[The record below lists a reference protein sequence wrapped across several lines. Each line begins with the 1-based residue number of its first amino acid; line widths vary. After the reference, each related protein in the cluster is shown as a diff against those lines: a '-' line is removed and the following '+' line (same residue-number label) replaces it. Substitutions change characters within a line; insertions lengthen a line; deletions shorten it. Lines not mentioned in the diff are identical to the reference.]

1 LKRKL
6 ILGADIGTSSV
17 KVGIFDTGMNVVAES
32 KHPHAYIASGIKVE
46 MDGDVLFKSFLNALE
61 PLKEYL
67 GDVVAIGFSVLC
79 PGLFCITEKG
89 ELLRSGII
97 HLDRRSEKQG
107 LELAEKIGE
116 EEFLKIS
123 GNLPY
128 PGGMSVTSMQWIK
141 ENEPEIY
148 SKTYKFGHTNTL
160 FVKRLTG
167 EWGIDPTNASFTG
180 LYDTVGFTDWND
192 DLCNKVGISREML
205 PPVIASADIAGYL
218 TEEGARVTGL
228 KKGIP
233 VIMGAADTAC
243 ATYGAGVIE
252 DGQLMNSTG
261 TVEVMVLCT
270 DKPYYSK
277 QFLLRTHVIPGKWI
291 LMNIVGAG
299 GESLNWVHK
308 EFFRELSSR
317 QFFNEMLPKLL
328 AEYDNGGVTFTPHLA
343 GDRTSIR
350 NRAGILSGLTLGTT
364 REHIL
369 CAVVQGIIKQ
379 LDDGMNIYKSISN
392 LSDTIFY
399 TGGGSSVLKNYKE
412 KVFKDFKF
420 QLVDNCAMKGICR
433 LIILALKNTSKSAAG
448 EEKICRDITG

>member
-1 LKRKL
+1 MKREL

-17 KVGIFDTGMNVVAES
+17 KVGIYDTAMNVVAES
-32 KHPHAYIASGIKVE
+32 KRAYAYIVSGNKVD
-46 MDGDVLFKSFLNALE
+46 MDGDVLFQSFLDALE
-61 PLKEYL
+61 PLKEHL
-67 GDVVAIGFSVLC
+67 DDVIAIGFSVLC
-79 PGLFCITEKG
+79 PGLFCMTQKG
-89 ELLRSGII
+89 ELLRPGII

-107 LELAEKIGE
+107 LEIAERIGE
-116 EEFLKIS
+116 ENFLEIT
-123 GNLPY
+123 GNSPH

-160 FVKRLTG
+160 FVKKLTG

-192 DLCNKVGISREML
+192 DLCNKIGISREML

-218 TEEGARVTGL
+218 SEEGARVTGL
-228 KKGIP
+228 KKCIP
-233 VIMGAADTAC
+233 IIMGAADTAC
-243 ATYGAGVIE
+243 AAYGAGVIE

-261 TVEVMVLCT
+261 TIEVMVMSI
-270 DKPYYSK
+270 DKPHYNYSK

-299 GESLNWVHK
+299 GESLKWVHK
-308 EFFRELSSR
+308 EFFREMSPR
-317 QFFNEMLPKLL
+317 QYFDEVLPEILIKC
-328 AEYDNGGVTFTPHLA
+328 DNGGVAFTPHLA

-350 NRAGILSGLTLGTT
+350 NKAGILSGLTLGTT

-369 CAVVQGIIKQ
+369 YAVVHGIIKQ
-379 LDDGMNIYKSISN
+379 LDDGMNTFKKISN

-399 TGGGSSVLKNYKE
+399 TGGGSSVLKNYKN
-412 KVFKDFKF
+412 KVFKDFKL
-420 QLVDNCAMKGICR
+420 QLVDNCAMKGICK
-433 LIILALKNTSKSAAG
+433 LIMLALESTSKSAVG
-448 EEKICRDITG
+448 E

>member
-1 LKRKL
+1 MKREL

-32 KHPHAYIASGIKVE
+32 KHPHAYIVSGNKVD
-46 MDGDVLFKSFLNALE
+46 MDGDVLFKSFLDALE

-67 GDVVAIGFSVLC
+67 GDVIAIGFSVLC
-79 PGLFCITEKG
+79 PGLFCMTEKG
-89 ELLRSGII
+89 ELLRTGII

-107 LELAEKIGE
+107 LELVEKIGE
-116 EEFLKIS
+116 EKFLKIT

-128 PGGMSVTSMQWIK
+128 PGGMSITSMQWIK

-160 FVKRLTG
+160 FVKKLTG

-192 DLCNKVGISREML
+192 DLCSEIGISKDML
-205 PPVIASADIAGYL
+205 PPVIASAEIAGYL
-218 TEEGARVTGL
+218 SEEGARVTGL
-228 KKGIP
+228 KKSIP

-261 TVEVMVLCT
+261 TVEVMVMSI
-270 DKPYYSK
+270 DKPYFGK

-308 EFFRELSSR
+308 EFFREMSSR
-317 QFFNEMLPKLL
+317 QYFDELLPELL
-328 AEYDNGGVTFTPHLA
+328 IKCDNGGVVFTPHLA
-343 GDRTSIR
+343 GDRTSIH
-350 NRAGILSGLTLGTT
+350 NRMGILSGLTLGTT

-369 CAVVQGIIKQ
+369 YAVVQGIIKQ
-379 LDDGMNIYKSISN
+379 LDDGMNTYKSISN
-392 LSDTIFY
+392 LSNIIFY

-412 KVFKDFKF
+412 KVFRNFNF
-420 QLVDNCAMKGICR
+420 QLVDNCAMIGICR
-433 LIILALKNTSKSAAG
+433 LIMLALESNSKSAVG
-448 EEKICRDITG
+448 E